1 MMMRRCMRLE
11 SDVILMADDDPDD
24 RFLAREALEEAQ
36 MDNVPRFV
44 NDGEALLDYLH
55 RRGEYA
61 APDRAPR
68 PCLILLDLN
77 MPRMDGREALRQIK
91 ADPDLRRIPIVIL
104 TTSNAEEDIR
114 RSYDLGAN
122 AYITKPMTFESL
134 AEVMRILDKFWF
146 ETVQLP
152 LD

>member
-1 MMMRRCMRLE
+1 MMRQRMRLE
-11 SDVILMADDDPDD
+11 SNVILMADDDPDD

-36 MDNVPRFV
+36 VDNVPRFV
-44 NDGEALLDYLH
+44 NDGEALLDYLY

-77 MPRMDGREALRQIK
+77 MPRTDGREALRQIK
-91 ADPDLRRIPIVIL
+91 ADPNLRRIPIVVL
-104 TTSNAEEDIR
+104 TTSSAEEDIR

-122 AYITKPMTFESL
+122 AYITKPMTFAGL
-134 AEVMRILDKFWF
+134 VEVMRTLDKFWF